1 MLVISYFRQIRICP
15 YVIALQF
22 LQCPGKNSNCFNSNI
37 SVHVQSSYFQSEIFE
52 NSIFSVDELLF
63 NSEIYKL
70 RYYLKNR
77 KFFEDFYIPN
87 LLLFDAALE
96 QKA

>member
-1 MLVISYFRQIRICP
+1 M
-15 YVIALQF
+15 
-22 LQCPGKNSNCFNSNI
+22 PGEKFKTVSTLIKS
-37 SVHVQSSYFQSEIFE
+37 VQSIVIFNQMDYTEIHTFE
-52 NSIFSVDELLF
+52 NIIFSVDELLF
-63 NSEIYKL
+63 NSEIYQL